1 MNREKQQRAPFVE
14 ALEAYC
20 RLKMKAY
27 HTPGHK
33 LGQGISTYQEKL
45 FGPAFQETLAS
56 CMLWMIYFSRKER

>member
-45 FGPAFQETLAS
+45 FGPS